1 MSVSSVVMETSGL
14 MSVKMI
20 DVFVLICHSGRFVR
34 VPYPSSCF
42 NIHKHVSV
50 FGESVRLSISIHVL
64 DFASDILHALIVQ

>member
-42 NIHKHVSV
+42 NVHKHVSV
-50 FGESVRLSISIHVL
+50 FGESVRLSKHVL